1 MLFKDLSKATKNLI
15 VIFIFI
21 FIFTSKS
28 LSSEILKPILRFFTI
43 RAKGY
48 VLKVGTIAEQ
58 PFFTI

>member
-1 MLFKDLSKATKNLI
+1 MLFKDYYLKQENFI

-43 RAKGY
+43 RAKVY